1 MTFCLIRYE
10 ICSLSRKISYVP
22 PGLTPCTTR
31 LRDISFEDKERMV
44 KDCAKHL
51 EETYLQ
57 YCEDAGPLYWVAA
70 TVARLIMAK
79 VRFHPL
85 PPLTRLFFR
94 SSYIT
99 LKLITD

>member
-22 PGLTPCTTR
+22 PGLTPCRTR
-31 LRDISFEDKERMV
+31 LQVLTFEDKEQMV
-44 KDCAKHL
+44 RDCAKHI

-79 VRFHPL
+79 VSLHISLENF
-85 PPLTRLFFR
+85 
-94 SSYIT
+94 T
-99 LKLITD
+99 LQHQLLHVP